1 MKTKT
6 PTFKKLP
13 ISEVVAD
20 AMTTV
25 TEFPWHDV
33 FFAGEHT
40 DNTGKSRNYSREDLQ
55 QVVDNFTPNKAPLV
69 IGHPK
74 TNAPALG
81 WVTGVRLTDDDR
93 LEVTANNVNVDFAKA
108 VAAKSFPNRSISL
121 VRTDKGLTLRHI
133 GYLGAV
139 EPALEGLG
147 WQFNGADA
155 DPTETVEFSAEPSE
169 TIEFSMEMAHQR
181 SLLDMFS
188 NMRDFF
194 IEKFSQEDAD
204 RVVPKWSLDWMREAL
219 TREEVRKETSE
230 DPLTPEFSK
239 PKTEEPAVTTYTQEQ
254 LDAAIQ
260 QAKDDAEASFSSQ
273 LSAEKS
279 RADNAEKTLEE
290 QAFAARVADCKAV
303 VDAQI
308 AAGHL
313 TPANAAGLAEF
324 MASLPQGDDAQTFS
338 FSKSDAE
345 TVEQSQ
351 YDFAKAFIGGLGA
364 TSPLGNE
371 PELGSDKD
379 LDEKAEEYS
388 KAHGVSYADAV
399 IAVSEGA

>member
-147 WQFNGADA
+147 WQFNGAET
-155 DPTETVEFSAEPSE
+155 DPTETVEFSAEPNE
-169 TIEFSMEMAHQR
+169 TIEFSMEIEQQR
-181 SLLDMFS
+181 SVLDMFS
-188 NMRDFF
+188 DLRDF
-194 IEKFSQEDAD
+194 IIDKFSEEEAD
-204 RVVPKWSLDWMREAL
+204 RVLPRWNINWLRDAL
-219 TREEVRKETSE
+219 TRKEVNENE
-230 DPLTPEFSK
+230 HDPFTPEFSK

-303 VDAQI
+303 VDAKI

-351 YDFAKAFIGGLGA
+351 YDFAKAFVGSLGA
-364 TSPLGNE
+364 KSPMGGD
-371 PELGSDKD
+371 PELGQDKN

-399 IAVSEGA
+399 IAVSQGA

>member
-13 ISEVVAD
+13 ISDVVAD

-40 DNTGKSRNYSREDLQ
+40 DNAGKSRNYSREDLQ

-121 VRTDKGLTLRHI
+121 VRTDKGLALRHI

-147 WQFNGADA
+147 WQFNGAEL
-155 DPTETVEFSAEPSE
+155 DPTETVEFSAEPDE
-169 TIEFSMEMAHQR
+169 TIEFSLEIDQQR

-188 NMRDFF
+188 DLREF
-194 IEKFSQEDAD
+194 IIDKFSEEDAD
-204 RVVPKWSLDWMREAL
+204 RVLPRWNINWLRDAL
-219 TREEVRKETSE
+219 TRKEVSE
-230 DPLTPEFSK
+230 REHNPFTPEFSK
-239 PKTEEPAVTTYTQEQ
+239 PKTEEPAVTKYTQEQ

-279 RADNAEKTLEE
+279 RADSAEKTLEE

-351 YDFAKAFIGGLGA
+351 YDFAKAFVGSLGA
-364 TSPLGNE
+364 KSPMGGD
-371 PELGSDKD
+371 PELGHDKD

-388 KAHGVSYADAV
+388 KAHGVCYADAV
-399 IAVSEGA
+399 IAVSQGA

>member
-40 DNTGKSRNYSREDLQ
+40 DNSGKTRNYSREDLQ

-121 VRTDKGLTLRHI
+121 VRTDKGLALRHI

-147 WQFNGADA
+147 WQFNGAEL
-155 DPTETVEFSAEPSE
+155 DPTETVEFSAEPDE
-169 TIEFSMEMAHQR
+169 TIEFSLEIDQQR

-188 NMRDFF
+188 DLREF
-194 IEKFSQEDAD
+194 IIDKFSEEDAD
-204 RVVPKWSLDWMREAL
+204 RVLPRWNINWLRDAL
-219 TREEVRKETSE
+219 TRKEVSE
-230 DPLTPEFSK
+230 REHNPFTPEFSK
-239 PKTEEPAVTTYTQEQ
+239 PKTEEPAVTKYTQEQ

-279 RADNAEKTLEE
+279 RADSAEKTLEE

-351 YDFAKAFIGGLGA
+351 YDFAKAFVGSLGA
-364 TSPLGNE
+364 KSPMGGD
-371 PELGSDKD
+371 PELGHDKD

-388 KAHGVSYADAV
+388 KAHGVCYADAV
-399 IAVSEGA
+399 IAVSQGA

>member
-93 LEVTANNVNVDFAKA
+93 LEVTADNVNVDFAKA

-169 TIEFSMEMAHQR
+169 TIEFSMEIEQQR
-181 SLLDMFS
+181 SVLDMFS
-188 NMRDFF
+188 DLRDF
-194 IEKFSQEDAD
+194 IIDKFSEEEAD
-204 RVVPKWSLDWMREAL
+204 RVLPRWNINWLRDAL
-219 TREEVRKETSE
+219 TRKEVNENE
-230 DPLTPEFSK
+230 HNPFAPEFSK
-239 PKTEEPAVTTYTQEQ
+239 PKTEEPAVTKYTQEQ

-313 TPANAAGLAEF
+313 TPATAAGLAEF

-351 YDFAKAFIGGLGA
+351 YDFAKAFVGSLGA
-364 TSPLGNE
+364 KSPMGGD
-371 PELGSDKD
+371 PELGHDKD

>member
-33 FFAGEHT
+33 FFAGKHT

-93 LEVTANNVNVDFAKA
+93 LEVTADNVNVDFAKA

-169 TIEFSMEMAHQR
+169 TIEFSMEVAHQR
-181 SLLDMFS
+181 TLLDMFS

-204 RVVPKWSLDWMREAL
+204 RVVPKWSLEWLRDAI
-219 TREEVRKETSE
+219 TREELRKEVHE
-230 DPLTPEFSK
+230 DPFNPEFSN

-254 LDAAIQ
+254 LDAAIK
-260 QAKDDAEASFSSQ
+260 QAKDDAEASFSTQ

-303 VDAQI
+303 VDAKI

-338 FSKSDAE
+338 FSKSESE

-364 TSPLGNE
+364 KSPLGDE

>member
-40 DNTGKSRNYSREDLQ
+40 DNQGKTRSYSRADLQ
-55 QVVDNFTPNKAPLV
+55 QVVDNFAPNKAPLV

-93 LEVTANNVNVDFAKA
+93 LEVTADNVNVDFAKA

-121 VRTDKGLTLRHI
+121 ERTEKGLSLRHI

-147 WQFNGADA
+147 WQFNGADTN
-155 DPTETVEFSAEPSE
+155 PTETVEFSAEPNE
-169 TIEFSMEMAHQR
+169 TIEFSMEIEQQR
-181 SLLDMFS
+181 SVLDMFS
-188 NMRDFF
+188 DLRDF
-194 IEKFSQEDAD
+194 IIDKFSEEEAD
-204 RVVPKWSLDWMREAL
+204 RVLPRWNINWLRDAL
-219 TREEVRKETSE
+219 TRKEVNENE
-230 DPLTPEFSK
+230 HDPFAPEFSK

-324 MASLPQGDDAQTFS
+324 MASLPQGDNAQTFS
-338 FSKSDAE
+338 FSKSDSE

-351 YDFAKAFIGGLGA
+351 YDFAKAFVGSLGA
-364 TSPLGNE
+364 KSPMGDD
-371 PELGSDKD
+371 PELAHDKD

-399 IAVSEGA
+399 IAVSQGA

>member
-1 MKTKT
+1 
-6 PTFKKLP
+6 
-13 ISEVVAD
+13 
-20 AMTTV
+20 MTTV

-40 DNTGKSRNYSREDLQ
+40 DNQGKTRSYSRADLQ
-55 QVVDNFTPNKAPLV
+55 QVVDNFAPNKAPLV

-93 LEVTANNVNVDFAKA
+93 LEVTADNVNVDFAKA

-121 VRTDKGLTLRHI
+121 ERTDKGLSLRHI

-147 WQFNGADA
+147 WQFNGADTN
-155 DPTETVEFSAEPSE
+155 PTETVEFSAEPNE
-169 TIEFSMEMAHQR
+169 TIEFSMEIEQQR
-181 SLLDMFS
+181 SVLDMFS
-188 NMRDFF
+188 DLRDF
-194 IEKFSQEDAD
+194 IIDKFSEEEAD
-204 RVVPKWSLDWMREAL
+204 RVLPRWNINWLRDAL
-219 TREEVRKETSE
+219 TRKEVNENE
-230 DPLTPEFSK
+230 HDPFAPEFSK

-303 VDAQI
+303 VDTQI

-324 MASLPQGDDAQTFS
+324 MASLQQGDNAQTFS
-338 FSKSDAE
+338 FSKSDSE

-351 YDFAKAFIGGLGA
+351 YDFAKAFVGSLGA
-364 TSPLGNE
+364 KSPMGDD
-371 PELGSDKD
+371 PELAHDKD

-399 IAVSEGA
+399 IAVSQGA

>member
-13 ISEVVAD
+13 ISDVVAD

-147 WQFNGADA
+147 WQFNGAEA

-181 SLLDMFS
+181 TLLDMFS

-219 TREEVRKETSE
+219 TREEVRKETPE

>member
-6 PTFKKLP
+6 SIFKKLP

-33 FFAGEHT
+33 FFAGDHT
-40 DNTGKSRNYSREDLQ
+40 DNQGKTRSYSRADLQ
-55 QVVDNFTPNKAPLV
+55 QVVDNFAPNKAPLV

-93 LEVTANNVNVDFAKA
+93 LEVTADNVNVDFAKA

-121 VRTDKGLTLRHI
+121 ERTDKGLSLRHI

-147 WQFNGADA
+147 WQFNGADSN
-155 DPTETVEFSAEPSE
+155 PTETVEFSAEPNE
-169 TIEFSMEMAHQR
+169 TIEFSMEIEQQR
-181 SLLDMFS
+181 SVLDMFS
-188 NMRDFF
+188 DLRDF
-194 IEKFSQEDAD
+194 IIDKFSEEEAD
-204 RVVPKWSLDWMREAL
+204 RVLPRWNINWLRDAL
-219 TREEVRKETSE
+219 TRKEVSE
-230 DPLTPEFSK
+230 NEITPFAPEFSK

-324 MASLPQGDDAQTFS
+324 MASLPQGADAQTFS
-338 FSKSDAE
+338 FSKSDTE

-351 YDFAKAFIGGLGA
+351 YDFAKAFVGSLGA
-364 TSPLGNE
+364 KSPMGGD
-371 PELGSDKD
+371 PELGHDKD

-399 IAVSEGA
+399 IAVSQGA

>member
-40 DNTGKSRNYSREDLQ
+40 DNSGKTRNYSREDLQ

-108 VAAKSFPNRSISL
+108 VAAKSFPNRSVSL
-121 VRTDKGLTLRHI
+121 YRTDKGLTLRHI

-155 DPTETVEFSAEPSE
+155 NPTETIEFSAEPAE
-169 TIEFSMEMAHQR
+169 TIEFSMEMEHQR
-181 SLLDMFS
+181 TLLDMFS

-219 TREEVRKETSE
+219 TREEVRKETQE

-239 PKTEEPAVTTYTQEQ
+239 PKTEEPAVTKYTQEQ

-364 TSPLGNE
+364 KSPLGDD
-371 PELGSDKD
+371 PELGHDKD
-379 LDEKAEEYS
+379 LDAKAEEYS
-388 KAHGVSYADAV
+388 KAHGVCYADAV
-399 IAVSEGA
+399 IAVSQGA

>member
-40 DNTGKSRNYSREDLQ
+40 DNQGKTRSYSRADLQ
-55 QVVDNFTPNKAPLV
+55 QVVDNFAPNKAPLV

-93 LEVTANNVNVDFAKA
+93 LEVTADNVNVDFAKA

-121 VRTDKGLTLRHI
+121 ERTDKGLSLRHI

-147 WQFNGADA
+147 WQFNGADTN
-155 DPTETVEFSAEPSE
+155 PTETVEFSAEPNE
-169 TIEFSMEMAHQR
+169 TIEFSMEIEQQR
-181 SLLDMFS
+181 SVLDMFS
-188 NMRDFF
+188 DLRDF
-194 IEKFSQEDAD
+194 IIDKFSEEEAD
-204 RVVPKWSLDWMREAL
+204 RVLRRWNINWLRDAL
-219 TREEVRKETSE
+219 TRKEVNENE
-230 DPLTPEFSK
+230 HEPFAPEFSK

-324 MASLPQGDDAQTFS
+324 MASLPQGDNAQTFS
-338 FSKSDAE
+338 FSKSDSE

-351 YDFAKAFIGGLGA
+351 YDFAKAFVGSLGA
-364 TSPLGNE
+364 KSPMGDD
-371 PELGSDKD
+371 PELAHDKD

-399 IAVSEGA
+399 IAVSQGA